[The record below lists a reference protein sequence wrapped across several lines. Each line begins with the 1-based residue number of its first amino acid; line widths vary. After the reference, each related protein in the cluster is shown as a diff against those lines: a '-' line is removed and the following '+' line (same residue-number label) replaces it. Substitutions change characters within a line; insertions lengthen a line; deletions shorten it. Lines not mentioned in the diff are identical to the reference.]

1 MLYIEIEP
9 KKEMFCIEI
18 EIYMETLVMLGLGE
32 HEPHSWLAVAFPCL

>member
-9 KKEMFCIEI
+9 IKKMLCNEI